1 MEPELTAVRAPIQLQ
16 IADAIRVK
24 IEKGEYQP
32 GDALPPTHDL
42 AAEWGCSVTS
52 VRAAYQLLKGQG
64 LISGGRGRAPTVR
77 VPPRR
82 VVLTSDRHQ
91 IEKDRARAPETERRD
106 HGEAEDVLGLPLGD
120 VDFRADYLFVPA
132 GDELAEV
139 FGCEP
144 GEELLRK
151 QYESRDRSG
160 WTRYSFSVSYVPVRL
175 LESRPELLRSECEP
189 WPGGHQH
196 QLSLVGIEVAEIVD
210 EVKARMPTTAE
221 AQRWALDDGI
231 PLLCVRRISV
241 DTGGNVVE
249 VSDAQYPADRTELRF
264 STPLKPWSE

>member
-1 MEPELTAVRAPIQLQ
+1 M
-16 IADAIRVK
+16 
-24 IEKGEYQP
+24 
-32 GDALPPTHDL
+32 
-42 AAEWGCSVTS
+42 
-52 VRAAYQLLKGQG
+52 
-64 LISGGRGRAPTVR
+64 
-77 VPPRR
+77 
-82 VVLTSDRHQ
+82 
-91 IEKDRARAPETERRD
+91 
-106 HGEAEDVLGLPLGD
+106 
-120 VDFRADYLFVPA
+120 
-132 GDELAEV
+132 
-139 FGCEP
+139 
-144 GEELLRK
+144 
-151 QYESRDRSG
+151 
-160 WTRYSFSVSYVPVRL
+160 PVRL
-175 LESRPELLRSECEP
+175 LESRPELLSGECEP